1 MDSNEHSESQTPT
14 STPETDRQ
22 HPPYRSPLIVRGLV
36 FAFLI
41 LLVVGIYSGRLF
53 KPAEQAHSFK
63 SEMQPLGLAY
73 HEFHQKRERSP
84 SSLEDLQDFIDNPP
98 PPPKAEGIV
107 PPDSVVVVTIP
118 ESLKKMIEAG
128 KVIVIWNAVLTDS
141 GQENDKYLLAYT
153 ADIADNG
160 GFALTA
166 AGRVLELTAE
176 EFKAYPLVPTVTD
189 AVKPDDVEAPEKD
202 SGESTD
208 KEPSS
213 EPAPQ
218 ESTSS
223 DKG

>member
-1 MDSNEHSESQTPT
+1 MDSNEHIESQTPT

-107 PPDSVVVVTIP
+107 PPIP
-118 ESLKKMIEAG
+118 
-128 KVIVIWNAVLTDS
+128 
-141 GQENDKYLLAYT
+141 
-153 ADIADNG
+153 
-160 GFALTA
+160 
-166 AGRVLELTAE
+166 
-176 EFKAYPLVPTVTD
+176 
-189 AVKPDDVEAPEKD
+189 
-202 SGESTD
+202 
-208 KEPSS
+208 
-213 EPAPQ
+213 
-218 ESTSS
+218 
-223 DKG
+223 